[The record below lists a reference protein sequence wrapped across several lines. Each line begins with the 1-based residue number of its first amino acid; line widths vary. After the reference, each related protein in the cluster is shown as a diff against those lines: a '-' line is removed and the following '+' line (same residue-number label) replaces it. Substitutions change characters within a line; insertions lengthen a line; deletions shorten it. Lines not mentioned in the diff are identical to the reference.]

1 MEARQQERREAL
13 DALIE
18 ANRVYTPSNRV
29 MQEIEEEA
37 RQKRAEKEAARER
50 RAKAAADKEAAD
62 KFRSK
67 QESRTRF
74 NSHLVTTREDRTS
87 RLEKQAQF
95 KYVHL
100 HIFLV
105 SYDPSKP
112 SGRIMRK
119 PALET
124 SCRPCGPM
132 RRSDC

>member
-50 RAKAAADKEAAD
+50 RAKVAADKEAVD
-62 KFRSK
+62 KFKSK
-67 QESRTRF
+67 LESRGRF
-74 NSHLVTTREDRTS
+74 NSHLVSTREDRTS

-95 KYVHL
+95 KYVL
-100 HIFLV
+100 L
-105 SYDPSKP
+105 
-112 SGRIMRK
+112 
-119 PALET
+119 L
-124 SCRPCGPM
+124 
-132 RRSDC
+132 